1 MRKMNTKHEE
11 NDTSIIDN
19 KLSSKSQRLHLS
31 ASDKGM
37 KFALKVF
44 LEAKMRAGKR
54 QKNP

>member
-19 KLSSKSQRLHLS
+19 KLSGKSQRLHLS

-37 KFALKVF
+37 KFALKVL
-44 LEAKMRAGKR
+44 LETKMRAG
-54 QKNP
+54 N